1 MLMDKAEPLNSTPG
15 LGETTIDLEKIVR
28 VSGVELVLIGLT
40 N

>member
-15 LGETTIDLEKIVR
+15 LGETTIDLEKIIR
-28 VSGVELVLIGLT
+28 VSGVKLVFSGLT